1 MEKRTKVN
9 MKLIRIIPKSDSLNP
24 RPWNP
29 GQVLLT
35 QAEVSAATNG
45 KWHVEDISVFKI
57 TSKVDYRIFDIMHE
71 SKEPK

>member
-24 RPWNP
+24 QPWNP

-35 QAEVSAATNG
+35 QAEVSAATKG
-45 KWHVEDISVFKI
+45 RLHVDDISVCLMMCKI
-57 TSKVDYRIFDIMHE
+57 DNRIFDIMQN
-71 SKEPK
+71 SKVAK